1 MILRVELNNF
11 LRYGL
16 HFWSAATYDYYNVS
30 FNIFREFLDSKEI
43 YDLYPD
49 IIADYVTYLRNYRK
63 RDNSKL
69 TNTSINTYL
78 RSVHSFFNWALK
90 NDLVSVDY
98 FRNYHQLKSDQ
109 DQIVPLSTTEV
120 YAIDDIFNLRSTLD
134 LRDYLI
140 VHFMLDLGLRSQ
152 EVQHLKVN
160 DLNFDKNFVV
170 INNSKYN
177 KSRVVSLPVFLSIRT
192 QAYIDLSGSFDN
204 LFIQLNGKPI
214 NKNVIRTLFL
224 KIKDKSGVSRVYPH
238 LLRHTFATSYLVGGG
253 NLEFLR
259 LLLGHSSYAVT
270 QKYLHI
276 SNQFQIIGS
285 DIYRL
290 DDIYF
295 KKGYN

>member
-90 NDLVSVDY
+90 NDLVSFDY

-109 DQIVPLSTTEV
+109 VQIVPLSTTEV

-160 DLNFDKNFVV
+160 ELNFDKNFVV

-177 KSRVVSLPVFLSIRT
+177 KSRVVPLPVFLSIRT
-192 QAYIDLSGSFDN
+192 QAYIDMSGSIDN

>member
-1 MILRVELNNF
+1 
-11 LRYGL
+11 
-16 HFWSAATYDYYNVS
+16 
-30 FNIFREFLDSKEI
+30 
-43 YDLYPD
+43 
-49 IIADYVTYLRNYRK
+49 
-63 RDNSKL
+63 
-69 TNTSINTYL
+69 
-78 RSVHSFFNWALK
+78 
-90 NDLVSVDY
+90 
-98 FRNYHQLKSDQ
+98 
-109 DQIVPLSTTEV
+109 
-120 YAIDDIFNLRSTLD
+120 
-134 LRDYLI
+134 
-140 VHFMLDLGLRSQ
+140 MLDLGLRSQ

-160 DLNFDKNFVV
+160 ELNFDKNFVV

-177 KSRVVSLPVFLSIRT
+177 KSRVVPLPVFLSIRT
-192 QAYIDLSGSFDN
+192 QAYIDLSGSIDN

-295 KKGYN
+295 KKGYNK